1 MHPMFRNWNP
11 RTQAQ
16 VNNTLR
22 LAMAE
27 CPDDVP
33 ELIKI
38 VKNKGFDVPSGLTPA
53 TGWGSFE
60 SRKKV
65 VKIKNHKCESSA
77 RDRLINARTNYT
89 SRHPK
94 TGTSTTETTVDGLK
108 DKMDSFIEDVVEKY
122 TEDMKLIYDTAEAY
136 NDAEGTINMDSLV
149 MPYMNDLNRLF
160 IEYNPVANGLDI
172 YGLDF
177 THTNHPEKFLMLS
190 EYGIENHNDAF
201 YMEHKEF
208 IKMLDVDKV
217 GEAIDFVMDSISD
230 ALEDD

>member
-11 RTQAQ
+11 RNQAQ

-27 CPDDVP
+27 CPEDMP

-65 VKIKNHKCESSA
+65 MKIKNHKCESSA
-77 RDRLINARTNYT
+77 KDRLIKARTSYT
-89 SRHPK
+89 SRHPR
-94 TGTSTTETTVDGLK
+94 TGTSTTEITVEDLK
-108 DKMDSFIEDVVEKY
+108 DKMDSFIMDVAKKY
-122 TEDMKLIYDTAEAY
+122 TEDMKLIYDTVEAY
-136 NDAEGTINMDSLV
+136 NDVDGTINMDSLV

-160 IEYNPVANGLDI
+160 IEYNPVHNGLDI

-177 THTNHPEKFLMLS
+177 TYTNHPKKFTMLS
-190 EYGIENHNDAF
+190 KHGIEDYDDEF

-208 IKMLDVDKV
+208 IEMLDVDKV

-230 ALEDD
+230 VLED